1 MTPYGAATPLCPSG
15 FAYAS
20 LGGLAAVLAETTSRQ
35 AARLDGT
42 GPSASLELLDV
53 AHGYVIGAPPGIWPR
68 GARNA
73 ARPTCAEAPLQCK
86 TLASLFVDSDRFI
99 LERGTSPSSIST

>member
-15 FAYAS
+15 Y
-20 LGGLAAVLAETTSRQ
+20 
-35 AARLDGT
+35 DGT

-53 AHGYVIGAPPGIWPR
+53 THGYAIGVPPSTWPR

-73 ARPTCAEAPLQCK
+73 ARPTCAETP
-86 TLASLFVDSDRFI
+86 
-99 LERGTSPSSIST
+99 

>member
-15 FAYAS
+15 Y
-20 LGGLAAVLAETTSRQ
+20 
-35 AARLDGT
+35 DGT

-73 ARPTCAEAPLQCK
+73 VRPTCAEAP
-86 TLASLFVDSDRFI
+86 
-99 LERGTSPSSIST
+99 

>member
-15 FAYAS
+15 Y
-20 LGGLAAVLAETTSRQ
+20 
-35 AARLDGT
+35 DGT

-53 AHGYVIGAPPGIWPR
+53 THGYALTSLRSFVSQARLGAPPSTWPR

-73 ARPTCAEAPLQCK
+73 ARPTCAEAPLLLQNAIGPAK
-86 TLASLFVDSDRFI
+86 PVPQLREPID
-99 LERGTSPSSIST
+99 

>member
-15 FAYAS
+15 FAYAP
-20 LGGLAAVLAETTSRQ
+20 LGGLAGVLAEPASGE

-53 AHGYVIGAPPGIWPR
+53 THGYAFGVPPCTWPR
-68 GARNA
+68 GACNA
-73 ARPTCAEAPLQCK
+73 ARPTCAEAP
-86 TLASLFVDSDRFI
+86 
-99 LERGTSPSSIST
+99 

>member
-1 MTPYGAATPLCPSG
+1 MRKHRGGVLTQYGAATPLCPSG

-20 LGGLAAVLAETTSRQ
+20 LGGLAGVLAEPASRQ

-42 GPSASLELLDV
+42 GPSASLALLAV
-53 AHGYVIGAPPGIWPR
+53 THGYALTSLRSVVSQARLGVPPCTWPR

-73 ARPTCAEAPLQCK
+73 ARPTCAEAP
-86 TLASLFVDSDRFI
+86 
-99 LERGTSPSSIST
+99 